1 MKTALVTDYT
11 NQTPP
16 TYFGR
21 KHSLSNNRKNEKIFI
36 KCAQN
41 RRRTSSICEENIMQS
56 LNEKKGMLLELQITQ
71 TRHPKNK
78 GADGRT
84 NGWMG
89 GWTEGW
95 I

>member
-1 MKTALVTDYT
+1 
-11 NQTPP
+11 
-16 TYFGR
+16 
-21 KHSLSNNRKNEKIFI
+21 
-36 KCAQN
+36 
-41 RRRTSSICEENIMQS
+41 MQS